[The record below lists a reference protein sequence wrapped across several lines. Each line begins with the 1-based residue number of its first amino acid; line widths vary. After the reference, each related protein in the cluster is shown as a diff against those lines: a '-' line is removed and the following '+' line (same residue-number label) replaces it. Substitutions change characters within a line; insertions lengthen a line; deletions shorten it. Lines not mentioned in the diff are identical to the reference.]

1 MAKGPLG
8 ALHASVFSALAT
20 FVFAHAPVH
29 AAEPCG
35 FADTVIREAEVKD
48 FFLCGAELPE
58 TIRIRSGGG
67 VTLEY
72 LRSLEKC
79 APGDDRPGFHLALKA
94 HQGDGQAEVGFLD
107 PSTGSAICQ
116 STVTFSPKRDLPQPA
131 WLDAMPPDAAR
142 TIDVNGIATRYFDL
156 GEGAPLLLV
165 HGGQAGGSN
174 NSAEKW
180 EQNVQGLAEHFRVIA
195 LDRLAQAGT
204 ANLPLAED
212 YADYFARDA
221 EHLEAF
227 VVALDLSGV
236 TLVGHSQGG
245 WPVTALALNRPELVN
260 CLVNVDTVMV
270 PDDMTLMR
278 QALSFLIYE
287 SGFVHPP
294 EGPTFYS
301 VRRSIALRS
310 PSGNNITRE
319 KAQRVVD
326 QFNSPKTRIAR
337 DHMAAARMTP
347 LHPSFQA
354 LKQQAYDRIEAGGL
368 RARNL
373 VIWGGKDPQVP
384 LGLGEQFNSMLAA
397 AGVSTSL
404 EVIRDAGHAPFVEF
418 PDAFNNLLIDYCG
431 K

>member
-1 MAKGPLG
+1 M
-8 ALHASVFSALAT
+8 
-20 FVFAHAPVH
+20 
-29 AAEPCG
+29 
-35 FADTVIREAEVKD
+35 
-48 FFLCGAELPE
+48 
-58 TIRIRSGGG
+58 
-67 VTLEY
+67 
-72 LRSLEKC
+72 
-79 APGDDRPGFHLALKA
+79 
-94 HQGDGQAEVGFLD
+94 D
-107 PSTGSAICQ
+107 PSTGSSICR
-116 STVTFSPKRDLPQPA
+116 STITLLPERDIPEAA
-131 WLDAMPPDAAR
+131 WRNAMPPDAAKV
-142 TIDVNGIATRYFDL
+142 IDVHGIATRYFDF
-156 GEGAPLLLV
+156 GEGPPLLLV

-174 NSAEKW
+174 NSSEKW

-227 VVALDLSGV
+227 VVALELSGLA
-236 TLVGHSQGG
+236 LVGHSQGG
-245 WPVTALALNRPELVN
+245 WPVTALALNRPELVE

-270 PDDMTLMR
+270 PDDLTLMR
-278 QALSFLIYE
+278 QALSFLMYE
-287 SGFVHPP
+287 SIFVHPP

-301 VRRSIALRS
+301 ARRSIALRS
-310 PSGNNITRE
+310 PSGNNITPE

-354 LKQQAYDRIEAGGL
+354 LKQEAYDRIAAGGL
-368 RARNL
+368 SARSL

-384 LGLGEQFNSMLAA
+384 LGLGEQFNEMLAQ
-397 AGVSTSL
+397 AGVSTAL
-404 EVIRDAGHAPFVEF
+404 EVIPDAGHAPFIEF
-418 PDAFNNLLIDYCG
+418 PDVFDNLVINYCR

>member
-1 MAKGPLG
+1 MRNVLSGL
-8 ALHASVFSALAT
+8 AS
-20 FVFAHAPVH
+20 FVFAHAQIY

-35 FADTVIREAEVKD
+35 IANTLIRETEID
-48 FFLCGAELPE
+48 DLLLCGAELPE
-58 TIRIRSGGG
+58 TVQIQFAGDG

-79 APGDDRPGFHLALKA
+79 APDDDRRGFHIALKA
-94 HQGDGQAEVGFLD
+94 NQGNGQVEAEFLD
-107 PSTGSAICQ
+107 PSTGSSVCR
-116 STVTFSPKRDLPQPA
+116 STITLLPKRDMPEPA
-131 WLDAMPPDAAR
+131 WLNAMPPDAASV
-142 TIDVNGIATRYFDL
+142 IDVQGIATRYFDF
-156 GEGAPLLLV
+156 GEGPPLLLV

-180 EQNVQGLAEHFRVIA
+180 EQNVQGLSEHFRVIA

-227 VVALDLSGV
+227 VVALDLSGL

-245 WPVTALALNRPELVN
+245 WPVTALALNRPELVD

-278 QALSFLIYE
+278 QALSFLMYE

-310 PSGNNITRE
+310 PSGNNITPE

-347 LHPSFQA
+347 LHPSFRA
-354 LKQQAYDRIEAGGL
+354 LKQDAYDRIAAGGL
-368 RARNL
+368 DARSL

-384 LGLGEQFNSMLAA
+384 LGLGAQFNEMLAA
-397 AGVSTSL
+397 AGVSTTL

-418 PDAFNNLLIDYCG
+418 PDVFNDLVIDYCG

>member
-1 MAKGPLG
+1 MRNVL
-8 ALHASVFSALAT
+8 SALVT
-20 FVFAHAPVH
+20 FVFAHAEVY

-35 FADTVIREAEVKD
+35 FANTSIREAETND

-58 TIRIRSGGG
+58 TVQIRFDDAG

-72 LRSLEKC
+72 LHSLEKC
-79 APGDDRPGFHLALKA
+79 APGDDRPGFHIVLKA
-94 HQGDGQAEVGFLD
+94 HQGNGQVEVGFVD
-107 PSTGSAICQ
+107 PSTGSSICR
-116 STVTFSPKRDLPQPA
+116 STVTLLPKRDRPEAA
-131 WLDAMPPDAAR
+131 WVNAMPPGAAR
-142 TIDVNGIATRYFDL
+142 VIDVQGIETRYFDF
-156 GEGAPLLLV
+156 GEGPPLLLV

-174 NSAEKW
+174 NNAEKW
-180 EQNVQGLAEHFRVIA
+180 EQNVPGLAEHFRVIA

-227 VVALDLSGV
+227 VVALGLNDLA
-236 TLVGHSQGG
+236 LVGHSQGG
-245 WPVTALALNRPELVN
+245 WPVTALALNRPELVD

-278 QALSFLIYE
+278 QALSFLMYE

-301 VRRSIALRS
+301 ARRSIALRS
-310 PSGNNITRE
+310 PSGNNITPE

-326 QFNSPKTRIAR
+326 QFSLPKTRIAR

-354 LKQQAYDRIEAGGL
+354 LKQEAYDRIAAGGL
-368 RARNL
+368 SARNL

-384 LGLGEQFNSMLAA
+384 LGLGELFNEMLVQ
-397 AGVSTSL
+397 AGVSTTL
-404 EVIRDAGHAPFVEF
+404 EVMPDAGHAPFIEF
-418 PDAFNNLLIDYCG
+418 PVLFNDLIINYCG